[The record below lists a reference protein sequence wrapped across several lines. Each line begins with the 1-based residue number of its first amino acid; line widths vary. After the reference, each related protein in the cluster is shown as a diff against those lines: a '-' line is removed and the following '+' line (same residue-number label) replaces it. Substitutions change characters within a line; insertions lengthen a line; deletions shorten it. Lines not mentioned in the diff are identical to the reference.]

1 MQTTLIVVFSY
12 LVGAISTAV
21 LVSRL
26 MALPDPRTGGS
37 GNPGATN
44 VLRLGGKKAGAL
56 TLLGDVLKG
65 VLPVLI
71 AKQVSDS
78 DAVVVGAAVAAFL
91 GHLYP
96 VFLSFKGGK
105 GAATALGV
113 VAALSW
119 PVGLAISATWL
130 LVATVSRY
138 SSLASILAALTAP
151 LYATWIGQSI
161 AVVLGMIVMSALL
174 IMRHQANIARLV
186 AGNESKIGASSS

>member
-12 LVGAISTAV
+12 LVGSISTAV

-65 VLPVLI
+65 VLPLLI

-78 DAVVVGAAVAAFL
+78 DAVVAGAAVAAFL

-130 LVATVSRY
+130 LVAAVSRY

>member
-12 LVGAISTAV
+12 LVGSISTAV

-130 LVATVSRY
+130 LVAAVSRY

>member
-12 LVGAISTAV
+12 LVGSISTAV

-130 LVATVSRY
+130 LVAAVSRY

-151 LYATWIGQSI
+151 LYATWMGQSI
-161 AVVLGMIVMSALL
+161 AVVLGMIAMSALL

>member
-1 MQTTLIVVFSY
+1 MQTTLTVVFSY
-12 LVGAISTAV
+12 LVGSISTAV

-26 MALPDPRTGGS
+26 MDLPDPRIGGS

-78 DAVVVGAAVAAFL
+78 DAVAASAALAAFL

-113 VAALSW
+113 VAALSL
-119 PVGLAISATWL
+119 PVGLAIAATWL
-130 LVATVSRY
+130 LVAAVSRY

-151 LYATWIGQSI
+151 LYATWMEQPIP
-161 AVVLGMIVMSALL
+161 VVLGMIAMSALL
-174 IMRHQANIARLV
+174 IMRHRANIARLV

>member
-12 LVGAISTAV
+12 LVGSISTAV

-78 DAVVVGAAVAAFL
+78 DAVVAGAAVAAFL

-130 LVATVSRY
+130 LVAAVSRY

-151 LYATWIGQSI
+151 LYATWMGQSI
-161 AVVLGMIVMSALL
+161 AVVLGMIAMSALL